1 MTNKGPL
8 EDKSYKFALEVI
20 RICKIII
27 SNNKEYILTKQCIR
41 SATSIGANV
50 SEAQQCES
58 RRDFICKL
66 AISAKEAYETRYWLF
81 LLRDSNNL
89 DEKFTQQ
96 SLQSVDEIIRMLVS
110 SIKTAK
116 RNL

>member
-1 MTNKGPL
+1 
-8 EDKSYKFALEVI
+8 
-20 RICKIII
+20 
-27 SNNKEYILTKQCIR
+27 
-41 SATSIGANV
+41 
-50 SEAQQCES
+50 
-58 RRDFICKL
+58 
-66 AISAKEAYETRYWLF
+66 EAYETRYWLF